1 MGAEGKSEDFVI
13 TRVFD
18 APRERLWEVLTQAE
32 HLKEWWAPT
41 GFTMI
46 AANLDLRPEGTFHCG
61 FRAVDGYKMWGKFR
75 LPRDCPAGAPRLH

>member
-41 GFTMI
+41 GFSMI
-46 AANLDLRPEGTFHCG
+46 LSCRPEC
-61 FRAVDGYKMWGKFR
+61 A
-75 LPRDCPAGAPRLH
+75 PA